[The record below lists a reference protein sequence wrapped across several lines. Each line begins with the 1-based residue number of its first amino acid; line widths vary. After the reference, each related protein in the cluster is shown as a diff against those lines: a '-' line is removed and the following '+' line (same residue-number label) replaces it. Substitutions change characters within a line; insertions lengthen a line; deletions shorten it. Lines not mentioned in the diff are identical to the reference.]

1 MKTSLARTIENNA
14 DHISYDAVCKQ
25 LLSEKSI
32 LAWIM
37 KYCVSE
43 CREMAV
49 EDIVRCIEASPS
61 VSVTPV
67 FPDEKNTTLINGMN
81 TVNTSQ
87 NEGTVVFDIL
97 FAAMIPLPKPIRL
110 IINVEAQADF
120 SPHYPLPSR
129 AEYYSARLIS
139 SQKGREFTDSH
150 YGDIKKVYSIWI
162 CTDPPDY
169 RKNSIYRT
177 SVRMK
182 GQSGRMGRPIK
193 GYGLQRTVFI
203 LLGDEEKKEAE
214 GVLRLLDVLFRSE
227 KGLEERK
234 RILEEEFDIAMNENM
249 EMEVQQMCNL
259 SKGVE
264 NRGIRKGIIQGREEG
279 REEEKLNSIRNV
291 MDTLGLTMEQ
301 AMQALKIPKSEQEN
315 MRICLERIND
325 RCRVTQIEEG
335 DDMGAFSRVVW
346 MRGFRKGYLQGLEE
360 TCRER
365 IICHGTDEEK
375 CHLIKDVMEML
386 HYTVEESMDALG
398 VSKDEWK
405 KYKKMLE

>member
-1 MKTSLARTIENNA
+1 MKTSLARTIENNS

-43 CREMAV
+43 CQEMAV
-49 EDIVRCIEASPS
+49 KDIIRCIEVSPS

-67 FPDEKNTTLINGMN
+67 FPDGNTTTLINGMN

-87 NEGTVVFDIL
+87 DEGTVVFDIL
-97 FAAMIPLPKPIRL
+97 FAAMIPLPKPTRL

-120 SPHYPLPSR
+120 SPHYPLSSR

-139 SQKGREFTDSH
+139 SQKGREFTNSH
-150 YGDIKKVYSIWI
+150 YGDIKKVYSIRV
-162 CTDPPDY
+162 CTNPPKY
-169 RKNSIYRT
+169 RENTIYIT
-177 SVRMK
+177 SVMMK
-182 GQSGRMGRPIK
+182 ERSGRMGRPIK

-203 LLGDEEKKEAE
+203 MCGDEEEKEAK

-227 KGLEERK
+227 KDVEERK
-234 RILEEEFDIAMNENM
+234 RILEEEFHIAMNEDM
-249 EMEVQQMCNL
+249 EMEVQHMCNL

-398 VSKDEWK
+398 VSKDEWE

>member
-1 MKTSLARTIENNA
+1 MKTSVARTIENNA

-49 EDIVRCIEASPS
+49 EDIARCIEASPS

-67 FPDEKNTTLINGMN
+67 FPDENTTLINGMN
-81 TVNTSQ
+81 TVNTSRD
-87 NEGTVVFDIL
+87 EGTVVFDIL
-97 FAAMIPLPKPIRL
+97 FAAMIPLPKPMRL

-120 SPHYPLPSR
+120 SPHYPLSSR

-139 SQKGREFTDSH
+139 SQKGREFTNSH
-150 YGDIKKVYSIWI
+150 YGDIKKVYTIWV
-162 CTDPPDY
+162 CTDPPKY
-169 RKNSIYRT
+169 RENTIYTT

-182 GQSGRMGRPIK
+182 ERSGRMDSLIK
-193 GYGLQRTVFI
+193 GYGLQRTAFI
-203 LLGDEEKKEAE
+203 MLGNEEEKEAE

-227 KGLEERK
+227 KSLEERK
-234 RILEEEFDIAMNENM
+234 HILEEEFDIAMNEDM
-249 EMEVQQMCNL
+249 EMEVRHMCNL

-279 REEEKLNSIRNV
+279 REEEKLDSIRNV

-301 AMQALKIPKSEQEN
+301 AMQALKIPKSEQE
-315 MRICLERIND
+315 
-325 RCRVTQIEEG
+325 
-335 DDMGAFSRVVW
+335 
-346 MRGFRKGYLQGLEE
+346 
-360 TCRER
+360 
-365 IICHGTDEEK
+365 
-375 CHLIKDVMEML
+375 
-386 HYTVEESMDALG
+386 
-398 VSKDEWK
+398 
-405 KYKKMLE
+405 KYAQLLMQ

>member
-25 LLSEKSI
+25 LLIEKSI

-43 CREMAV
+43 CQKMAV
-49 EDIVRCIEASPS
+49 EDIIRCIEASPS
-61 VSVTPV
+61 VSAAPV

-81 TVNTSQ
+81 TVNTSHD
-87 NEGTVVFDIL
+87 EGTVVFDIL
-97 FAAMIPLPKPIRL
+97 FAAMIPSPKPTRL

-120 SPHYPLPSR
+120 SPHYLLPSR

-139 SQKGREFTDSH
+139 SQKGGEFTDSH
-150 YGDIKKVYSIWI
+150 YGDIKKVYSIWV
-162 CTDPPDY
+162 CTNPPKY
-169 RKNSIYRT
+169 RENTIYTT
-177 SVRMK
+177 SVMMK
-182 GQSGRMGRPIK
+182 ERSGRMGRPIN
-193 GYGLQRTVFI
+193 GYGLQRTAFI
-203 LLGDEEKKEAE
+203 MLGNEEKKEAK
-214 GVLRLLDVLFRSE
+214 GVLRLLDVLFRSD
-227 KGLEERK
+227 KDVEERK
-234 RILEEEFDIAMNENM
+234 RILEEEFHIAMNEDM
-249 EMEVQQMCNL
+249 EMEVRQMCNL

-264 NRGIRKGIIQGREEG
+264 NRGIRKGIIQGREE
-279 REEEKLNSIRNV
+279 EKLNSIRSLMKKLNL
-291 MDTLGLTMEQ
+291 TLEQ
-301 AMQALKIPKSEQEN
+301 AMDVLDVPKSEQEN

-335 DDMGAFSRVVW
+335 DDMGAFSKVVW

-375 CHLIKDVMEML
+375 CHLIKNVMEML
-386 HYTVEESMDALG
+386 YYTIEESMDALG
-398 VSKDEWK
+398 VSKDEWE

>member
-14 DHISYDAVCKQ
+14 DHISYDALCKQ

-43 CREMAV
+43 CQEMAV
-49 EDIVRCIEASPS
+49 EDIIRCIEASPS
-61 VSVTPV
+61 VSAAPV

-81 TVNTSQ
+81 TVNTSHD
-87 NEGTVVFDIL
+87 EGTVAFDIL
-97 FAAMIPLPKPIRL
+97 FAAMIPSSKPMRL
-110 IINVEAQADF
+110 IINVEVQMDF
-120 SPHYPLPSR
+120 NSHYPQTSR
-129 AEYYSARLIS
+129 AEYYSAWLIS
-139 SQKGREFTDSH
+139 SQKGREFTN
-150 YGDIKKVYSIWI
+150 
-162 CTDPPDY
+162 PPKY
-169 RKNSIYRT
+169 RENTIYTT

-182 GQSGRMGRPIK
+182 ERSGRMGRPIN
-193 GYGLQRTVFI
+193 GYGLQRTAFI
-203 LLGDEEKKEAE
+203 ILGNEEKKEAE
-214 GVLRLLDVLFRSE
+214 GVLRLLDVLFRSD
-227 KGLEERK
+227 KDVEERK
-234 RILEEEFDIAMNENM
+234 RILEEEFHIAMNEDM
-249 EMEVQQMCNL
+249 EMEVRQMCNL

-264 NRGIRKGIIQGREEG
+264 ERGIRKGIIQGREE
-279 REEEKLNSIRNV
+279 EKLNSIRSLMKKLNL
-291 MDTLGLTMEQ
+291 TLEQ
-301 AMQALKIPKSEQEN
+301 AMDVLDVPKSEQEN
-315 MRICLERIND
+315 MRICLELIND

-375 CHLIKDVMEML
+375 CRLIKNVMEML
-386 HYTVEESMDALG
+386 YYTVEESMDALD
-398 VSKDEWK
+398 VPKDEWE

>member
-1 MKTSLARTIENNA
+1 MKNSLARTIENNA

-25 LLSEKSI
+25 LLSKKSI

-43 CREMAV
+43 CQGMAV

-97 FAAMIPLPKPIRL
+97 FAAMIPLPKPMRL

-139 SQKGREFTDSH
+139 SQKGREFTNSH
-150 YGDIKKVYSIWI
+150 YGDIKKVYTIWV
-162 CTDPPDY
+162 CTDPPKY
-169 RKNSIYRT
+169 RENTIYIT

-182 GQSGRMGRPIK
+182 ERSGRMDSLIK
-193 GYGLQRTVFI
+193 GYGLQRTAFI
-203 LLGDEEKKEAE
+203 MLGDEEEKEAE

-227 KGLEERK
+227 KSLEERK
-234 RILEEEFDIAMNENM
+234 HILEEEFDIAMNENM

-279 REEEKLNSIRNV
+279 REEEKLNSIRSLMKKLNL
-291 MDTLGLTMEQ
+291 TLEQ
-301 AMQALKIPKSEQEN
+301 AMDVLDVPKSEQE
-315 MRICLERIND
+315 
-325 RCRVTQIEEG
+325 
-335 DDMGAFSRVVW
+335 
-346 MRGFRKGYLQGLEE
+346 
-360 TCRER
+360 
-365 IICHGTDEEK
+365 
-375 CHLIKDVMEML
+375 
-386 HYTVEESMDALG
+386 
-398 VSKDEWK
+398 
-405 KYKKMLE
+405 KYAQLLMQ

>member
-1 MKTSLARTIENNA
+1 MKNSLARTIENNA

-25 LLSEKSI
+25 LLSKKSI

-43 CREMAV
+43 CQGMAV

-97 FAAMIPLPKPIRL
+97 FAAMIPLPKPMRL

-139 SQKGREFTDSH
+139 SQKGREFTNSH
-150 YGDIKKVYSIWI
+150 YGDIKKVYTIWV
-162 CTDPPDY
+162 CTDPPKY
-169 RKNSIYRT
+169 RENTIYIT

-182 GQSGRMGRPIK
+182 ERSGRMDSLIK
-193 GYGLQRTVFI
+193 GYGLQRTAFI
-203 LLGDEEKKEAE
+203 MLGDEEEKEAE

-227 KGLEERK
+227 KSLEERK
-234 RILEEEFDIAMNENM
+234 HILEEEFDIAMNEDM
-249 EMEVQQMCNL
+249 EMEVRHMCNL

-264 NRGIRKGIIQGREEG
+264 DRGFRKGIVVGTENGIVKGREEG
-279 REEEKLNSIRNV
+279 REEEKLNSIRSLMKKLNL
-291 MDTLGLTMEQ
+291 TLEQ
-301 AMQALKIPKSEQEN
+301 AMDVLDVPKSEQE
-315 MRICLERIND
+315 
-325 RCRVTQIEEG
+325 
-335 DDMGAFSRVVW
+335 
-346 MRGFRKGYLQGLEE
+346 
-360 TCRER
+360 
-365 IICHGTDEEK
+365 
-375 CHLIKDVMEML
+375 
-386 HYTVEESMDALG
+386 
-398 VSKDEWK
+398 
-405 KYKKMLE
+405 KYAQLLMQ

>member
-1 MKTSLARTIENNA
+1 MKNSVARTIENNS

-43 CREMAV
+43 CQGMAV

-139 SQKGREFTDSH
+139 SQKGREFTNSH
-150 YGDIKKVYSIWI
+150 YGDIKKVYTIWV
-162 CTDPPDY
+162 CTDPPKY
-169 RKNSIYRT
+169 RENTIYTT

-182 GQSGRMGRPIK
+182 ERSGRMDSLIK
-193 GYGLQRTVFI
+193 GYGLQRTVFV
-203 LLGDEEKKEAE
+203 LLGDEEEKEAD

-227 KGLEERK
+227 KSSEERK
-234 RILEEEFDIAMNENM
+234 RILEEEFDIVMNEDM
-249 EMEVQQMCNL
+249 EMEVRHMCNL

-264 NRGIRKGIIQGREEG
+264 DRGFRKGVVVGTENGIVKGREEGLKEG
-279 REEEKLNSIRNV
+279 REEEKLNSIRSLMKKLNL
-291 MDTLGLTMEQ
+291 TLEQ
-301 AMQALKIPKSEQEN
+301 AMDVLDVPKSEQE
-315 MRICLERIND
+315 
-325 RCRVTQIEEG
+325 
-335 DDMGAFSRVVW
+335 
-346 MRGFRKGYLQGLEE
+346 
-360 TCRER
+360 
-365 IICHGTDEEK
+365 
-375 CHLIKDVMEML
+375 
-386 HYTVEESMDALG
+386 
-398 VSKDEWK
+398 
-405 KYKKMLE
+405 KYAQLLMQ

>member
-43 CREMAV
+43 CQEMAV
-49 EDIVRCIEASPS
+49 EDIARCIEASSS
-61 VSVTPV
+61 VSAAPV
-67 FPDEKNTTLINGMN
+67 FPDEKNTALINGIN
-81 TVNTSQ
+81 TVNTSHD
-87 NEGTVVFDIL
+87 EGTVVFDIL
-97 FAAMIPLPKPIRL
+97 FAAMIPSPKPTRL
-110 IINVEAQADF
+110 IINVEAQTDF
-120 SPHYPLPSR
+120 NSHYPLTSR

-139 SQKGREFTDSH
+139 SQKGREFTNSH
-150 YGDIKKVYSIWI
+150 YGDIKKVYSIWV
-162 CTDPPDY
+162 CTNLPKY
-169 RKNSIYRT
+169 RENTIYTT
-177 SVRMK
+177 SVMTKER
-182 GQSGRMGRPIK
+182 SGRMGRPIN
-193 GYGLQRTVFI
+193 GYGLQCTAFI
-203 LLGDEEKKEAE
+203 MLGNEEKKEAK
-214 GVLRLLDVLFRSE
+214 GVLRLLDVLFRSD
-227 KGLEERK
+227 KDVEERK
-234 RILEEEFDIAMNENM
+234 RILEEEFHIAMNEDM
-249 EMEVQQMCNL
+249 EMEVRQMCNL

-264 NRGIRKGIIQGREEG
+264 NRGIRKGIIQGREE
-279 REEEKLNSIRNV
+279 EKLNSIRSLMKKLNL
-291 MDTLGLTMEQ
+291 TLEQ
-301 AMQALKIPKSEQEN
+301 AMDVLDVPKSEQEN

-375 CHLIKDVMEML
+375 CLLIKNVMEML

-398 VSKDEWK
+398 VSKDEWE